1 VRAAREI
8 TMAMR
13 VVGEEE
19 GKGSKAMALATR
31 VAGKRM
37 VTATKRVMVTK
48 MREVGKEE
56 GNCKGGKSDGNGKED
71 GDGEQQQQQPQ

>member
-1 VRAAREI
+1 VKVAREI
-8 TMAMR
+8 TTTMR

-19 GKGSKAMALATR
+19 GKGGKAMALATR
-31 VAGKRM
+31 VAGERM

-48 MREVGKEE
+48 MREADKEE

-71 GDGEQQQQQPQ
+71 GKGEQRHQQPG